1 MDKRLYLKRNWDNVL
16 SWYKDIDLGN
26 PETKIVFGG
35 RNKEQEKINDFL
47 LRRNQGS
54 LLVSGDRGSGKTS
67 LVIKTI
73 FDPESKKNILPVC
86 INAVRLEALKQE
98 RDSFLD
104 LTHLL
109 RQLIK
114 SLDREL
120 KRKGIKYSL
129 NEFIGDIDATEIVQ
143 RYKKSFVESS
153 QGRVGVS
160 TKMGMTD
167 MNLPIINLS
176 GGLESELS
184 GCYEK
189 NRIKEKIIEKR
200 GLSIEDLVDRFSN
213 IIQEIEKK
221 IIYIKEKEQKD
232 KKADDSIIEKGKK
245 ANWFYRLKG
254 FFKTNFLKKVYRGF
268 DDVDYGGKIV
278 FIIDELDF
286 YDDKGEKVDYILNT
300 LKKFKNL
307 FTLSN
312 AQFIFIVGKNTYLKT
327 LEKDMYRT
335 LFSDKFFLPAPSS
348 KDLSG
353 YLDKI
358 IENSDL
364 NKLKETG
371 KKLRELWR
379 AHKFLL
385 IQASDHNYYNL
396 IQQVRSVQKN
406 DISQRKIYLELR
418 KLKESEKFLGELHML
433 LSSIHEH
440 YQKEPLYWHINDK
453 ILHALYEIEKSYMSW
468 THTRE
473 GGITIWLS
481 DQDEDY
487 DDLEKNARRE
497 VKIAFIR
504 SIYNS
509 SGDPIPD
516 NLEKMD
522 KIEMSW
528 DDLSSSISTANR
540 GLRGSI
546 TGEDYE
552 FTDFYNNLFSKAQD
566 MIDLVSIG
574 IDNKSFEDMIQ
585 SLIDNNVIDFTKEQ
599 VVEVKKANEEMNSKI
614 LPDRDYPMIKSAI
627 NSLHNLQSQFDSLI
641 INLKNKNIFKIDYG
655 DINYNKKENSIDIV
669 FDGSHSN
676 RFLGK
681 LTLVNRNIID
691 NNFNLRLRAKLNE
704 EDSILNILIITQ
716 EGTNEEESKYYM
728 LRLDARD
735 PSATVGDGI
744 LLKEPHGGW
753 GYIDGLEHVRGGSI
767 SGERYVVEVE
777 NDSGNLVFWK
787 RTERSKRRKK
797 IAEIQNVESENIKI
811 GFAIEKNGVELKDV
825 ELSF

>member
-1 MDKRLYLKRNWDNVL
+1 
-16 SWYKDIDLGN
+16 
-26 PETKIVFGG
+26 
-35 RNKEQEKINDFL
+35 
-47 LRRNQGS
+47 
-54 LLVSGDRGSGKTS
+54 
-67 LVIKTI
+67 
-73 FDPESKKNILPVC
+73 
-86 INAVRLEALKQE
+86 
-98 RDSFLD
+98 
-104 LTHLL
+104 
-109 RQLIK
+109 
-114 SLDREL
+114 
-120 KRKGIKYSL
+120 
-129 NEFIGDIDATEIVQ
+129 
-143 RYKKSFVESS
+143 
-153 QGRVGVS
+153 
-160 TKMGMTD
+160 
-167 MNLPIINLS
+167 
-176 GGLESELS
+176 
-184 GCYEK
+184 
-189 NRIKEKIIEKR
+189 
-200 GLSIEDLVDRFSN
+200 
-213 IIQEIEKK
+213 
-221 IIYIKEKEQKD
+221 
-232 KKADDSIIEKGKK
+232 
-245 ANWFYRLKG
+245 
-254 FFKTNFLKKVYRGF
+254 
-268 DDVDYGGKIV
+268 
-278 FIIDELDF
+278 
-286 YDDKGEKVDYILNT
+286 
-300 LKKFKNL
+300 
-307 FTLSN
+307 
-312 AQFIFIVGKNTYLKT
+312 
-327 LEKDMYRT
+327 
-335 LFSDKFFLPAPSS
+335 
-348 KDLSG
+348 
-353 YLDKI
+353 
-358 IENSDL
+358 
-364 NKLKETG
+364 
-371 KKLRELWR
+371 
-379 AHKFLL
+379 
-385 IQASDHNYYNL
+385 
-396 IQQVRSVQKN
+396 
-406 DISQRKIYLELR
+406 
-418 KLKESEKFLGELHML
+418 
-433 LSSIHEH
+433 
-440 YQKEPLYWHINDK
+440 
-453 ILHALYEIEKSYMSW
+453 
-468 THTRE
+468 
-473 GGITIWLS
+473 
-481 DQDEDY
+481 
-487 DDLEKNARRE
+487 
-497 VKIAFIR
+497 
-504 SIYNS
+504 
-509 SGDPIPD
+509 
-516 NLEKMD
+516 
-522 KIEMSW
+522 MSW